1 MAKIDELKIKYP
13 KVTTTV
19 SNTFFNGDVTP
30 TKKYLEYMF
39 KYWANRNRFD
49 PYSSK
54 DIVKMVNKFDMLL
67 PYIQNK
73 DIYSKQYEAINQ
85 LEIVVNESE
94 KIKLEK
100 EFIREDHV
108 DVIFENDDFL
118 LLRPKTFQGS
128 NKYGANTKWCT
139 TGRNQNYF
147 KDYMRSSFLIYLI
160 SKKERSKNYNKVA
173 FLTGKVHTLI
183 NPIKIWN
190 QMDTEISNEG
200 TLIKNGWGAFEIF
213 EIFSKIRAYCYEE
226 SYKETIKGE
235 INGVITKLES
245 IDIDNFFK
253 NIDTLNNFEGA
264 GKEYKEKL
272 DILLNRLKLK
282 INV

>member
-1 MAKIDELKIKYP
+1 MAKFDELRKRYP

-19 SNTFFNGDVTP
+19 SNTFFDGDVTP

-39 KYWANRNRFD
+39 KYWANRDRFD
-49 PYSSK
+49 PYTSK
-54 DIVKMVNKFDMLL
+54 DIVTMVNKFDMLL

-73 DIYSKQYEAINQ
+73 DIYNKQYEAITQ

-108 DVIFENDDFL
+108 DVLFENNDFL

-139 TGRNQNYF
+139 TGKSEMNF
-147 KDYMRSSFLIYLI
+147 KDYTGSSYLIYLI
-160 SKKERSKNYNKVA
+160 SKKERLKNYNKVA
-173 FLTGKVHTLI
+173 FLTDKVHTLVNSI
-183 NPIKIWN
+183 RIWN
-190 QMDTEISNEG
+190 QLDTEVYNEG
-200 TLIKNGWGAFEIF
+200 ILVKNGWGAFEIF

-226 SYKETIKGE
+226 NYKETIKGE
-235 INGVITKLES
+235 INGVIKKLES

-253 NIDTLNNFEGA
+253 NVDTLNNFDDA

-272 DILLNRLKLK
+272 DIILNRLKLK

>member
-1 MAKIDELKIKYP
+1 
-13 KVTTTV
+13 
-19 SNTFFNGDVTP
+19 
-30 TKKYLEYMF
+30 MF
-39 KYWANRNRFD
+39 KYWANRDRFD
-49 PYSSK
+49 PYTSK
-54 DIVKMVNKFDMLL
+54 DIVTMVNKFDMLL

-73 DIYSKQYEAINQ
+73 DIYSKQYEAITQ

-128 NKYGANTKWCT
+128 NKYGANTRWCT
-139 TGRNQNYF
+139 TGKSSSQFKNYTG
-147 KDYMRSSFLIYLI
+147 SSYLIYLI
-160 SKKERSKNYNKVA
+160 SKKERLKNYNKVA
-173 FLTGKVHTLI
+173 FLTDKVHTLV
-183 NPIKIWN
+183 NPIRIWN
-190 QMDTEISNEG
+190 QLDTEVYNEG
-200 TLIKNGWGAFEIF
+200 ILVKNGWGAFEIF
-213 EIFSKIRAYCYEE
+213 EIFSKIRSYCYEE
-226 SYKETIKGE
+226 NYKETIKGE
-235 INGVITKLES
+235 INGVIKKLES

>member
-19 SNTFFNGDVTP
+19 SNTFFGGDVTP

-49 PYSSK
+49 TYSSK

-128 NKYGANTKWCT
+128 NKYGAYTKWCT

-200 TLIKNGWGAFEIF
+200 TLIKNGW
-213 EIFSKIRAYCYEE
+213 
-226 SYKETIKGE
+226 
-235 INGVITKLES
+235 
-245 IDIDNFFK
+245 
-253 NIDTLNNFEGA
+253 
-264 GKEYKEKL
+264 
-272 DILLNRLKLK
+272 
-282 INV
+282 